1 MTAAQIA
8 EQLRSATLEA
18 AHCQRVRDIV
28 LTREDVKIYLTDGYL
43 MLASP
48 VGGRRVAA
56 FFTTEVEGGEGE
68 ILLMPPNRGE
78 RMSLASFTKSPN
90 LNEHFRYAVLIFGDD
105 TAGELL
111 ARMRERREQF
121 PDSPGT
127 APDMG
132 ALLAERWTPVVR
144 NLLGSLEVRV
154 VESVLAQRPAREN
167 FFYGAFTGKRL
178 GNFDFIYDPHARE
191 QITLGQVAFRDSRPY
206 FDVWASFEARSFR
219 NGKASAIAPD
229 FRILTARVD
238 AEFDD
243 TLRLKAVSRL
253 EVTPSTRLEHVLP
266 FDISTRMTV
275 TEAKVDGAPAEV
287 FQKDSLRATLIRGAE
302 NLTFLIVPDR
312 PLEAGRKYQVEIHH
326 EGQIV
331 TDAGNGVYFVGSRSS
346 WLPNRGMQFA
356 AYELSFLYPKRLE
369 LVATGAV
376 VEDRLEGERRFT
388 RFKPDAPIRFAGFNL
403 GHFSHVTATQGG
415 FTVRVYGNPD
425 AAPPP
430 RPAPPLLA
438 PPPTWPRSQQRQPP
452 LIIQSEPP
460 PPPGPAARMQQL
472 AAEVAAAL
480 EFMAGRFGPPAMKQ
494 LIVSPIPGFFGQ
506 GFPGLIYL
514 STLSYLPPGGAQPA
528 PPSRN
533 EQLFFS
539 EILSA
544 HEVAH
549 QWWGNVVATAAYQ
562 DDWLMEALASY
573 SALLF
578 LEKRRGGRVLEELL
592 EEYKGHLLSK
602 DSQGRTLES
611 AGPITW
617 GARLLSSQSPL
628 SWRVITYEKGSW
640 IIHMLRRRMGD
651 ERFFALLREMC
662 RRYRFQTI
670 TTRTFQTLAAEF
682 MPKDAPDRNLDG
694 FFEQWVYGTGIPTL
708 KFTHSVKGK
717 APLWKVQATIA
728 QSDVPEE
735 FGVWAPVEVQFAR
748 GAPLVRWVETGN
760 EPVTITLDVK
770 QPPVRVQLDP
780 RGAVLAK
787 KN

>member
-8 EQLRSATLEA
+8 GELRSATLDGA
-18 AHCQRVRDIV
+18 QCQRVRDIV
-28 LTREDVKIYLTDGYL
+28 LAREDVKIYLTDGYL
-43 MLASP
+43 LLASP

-56 FFTTEVEGGEGE
+56 FFTTDVEGGDGE
-68 ILLMPPNRGE
+68 ILLMPPNRSE
-78 RMSLASFTKSPN
+78 RMSLASFTKSPT

-105 TAGELL
+105 TAEELL
-111 ARMRERREQF
+111 ARIRERREQF
-121 PDSPGT
+121 PDTPPP

-132 ALLAERWTPVVR
+132 ALLAEKWSPVVR

-154 VESVLAQRPAREN
+154 VESVLAQRPVREN
-167 FFYGAFTGKRL
+167 FFYGAFAGRKL

-191 QITLGQVAFRDSRPY
+191 QITLGQLAFRDTRPY
-206 FDVWASFEARSFR
+206 FDVWTSFEARSFR
-219 NGKASAIAPD
+219 NGKAAATPPD
-229 FRILTARVD
+229 FRILSARVD

-243 TLRLKAVSRL
+243 SIHLKAVSRL
-253 EVTPSTRLEHVLP
+253 KVTPSTRLERVLP

-275 TEAKVDGAPAEV
+275 TAAKIDGAPAEV
-287 FQKDSLRATLIRGAE
+287 FQRESLRATLIRGAE

-312 PLEAGRKYQVEIHH
+312 PLEAGRTYEVEIHH
-326 EGQIV
+326 EGQVV
-331 TDAGNGVYFVGSRSS
+331 TEAGNGVYFVGARTS

-356 AYELSFLYPKRLE
+356 NYELAFLYPRRLE

-376 VEDRLEGERRFT
+376 VEDRSEGDRRFT

-403 GHFSHVTATQGG
+403 GHFSHVTASQGG
-415 FTVRVYGNPD
+415 FSVRVYGIPD
-425 AAPPP
+425 LSPPP
-430 RPAPPLLA
+430 RPAPTLTI
-438 PPPTWPRSQQRQPP
+438 PPPIGPRTSSRQAPVIIHNEPP
-452 LIIQSEPP
+452 LPP
-460 PPPGPAARMQQL
+460 SPAIRMTQL
-472 AAEVAAAL
+472 ANEVAAAM
-480 EFMAGRFGPPAMKQ
+480 EFMAARFGPPAMKQ

-514 STLSYLPPGGAQPA
+514 STLSYLPQGGAQPA
-528 PPSRN
+528 PASRN

-539 EILSA
+539 EILHA

-549 QWWGNVVATAAYQ
+549 QWWGNVVATFAYQ

-578 LEKRRGGRVLEELL
+578 LEKRRGARVVDELL
-592 EEYKGHLLSK
+592 EEYKAHLLSK
-602 DSQGRTLES
+602 DPQGRTLES

-617 GARLLSSQSPL
+617 GSRLLSSQSPM

-651 ERFFALLREMC
+651 ERFFAMLREMC

-682 MPKDAPDRNLDG
+682 MPKDAPDRDLDG

-708 KFTHSVKGK
+708 KFNYSVKGK
-717 APLWKVQATIA
+717 APLWRVQATIT
-728 QSDVPEE
+728 QSDVPED
-735 FGVWAPVEVQFAR
+735 FGVWTPVEVHFAR

-760 EPVTITLDVK
+760 EPVTIVIDVK
-770 QPPVRVQLDP
+770 QAPVRVQLDP